1 MRCTFDFPEDVEE
14 RIDVLMAKAN
24 VENLGELITRALTLY
39 EWAVEERELGNDIG
53 SIMPDETAT
62 VVVGF

>member
-1 MRCTFDFPEDVEE
+1 MRCTFDFPEDLEE

-62 VVVGF
+62 VVVRF

>member
-1 MRCTFDFPEDVEE
+1 VRCTFDFPEDVEE

-62 VVVGF
+62 VFVGF